1 MMADGSGGNG
11 IFAAAVNDN
20 DRMVVA
26 ASTAL
31 HS

>member
-1 MMADGSGGNG
+1 MADGSGGNG
-11 IFAAAVNDN
+11 IFAAAVNDD
-20 DRMVVA
+20 DRMVA